1 MGPPLSTLAVL
12 TFLEVWNDF
21 LWPLVVTSSPD
32 VMTVQLGLATFQ
44 SAHFTNWPELMA
56 GTLMS
61 QLPVLLLFLLGQRYF
76 VRSIATT
83 GIK

>member
-12 TFLEVWNDF
+12 TFLSVWNDF
-21 LWPLVVTSSPD
+21 LWPLVITHRPGT
-32 VMTVQLGLATFQ
+32 MTVQLGLAEF
-44 SAHFTNWPELMA
+44 PERALHQLAQLMA
-56 GTLMS
+56 ATLIS
-61 QLPVLLLFLLGQRYF
+61 QLPVLVLFLLAQRFF